1 MSQNKTIV
9 PGVDYDNPGSSEYDE
24 AAFSSLYTRSGND
37 DNRTCIAGAQGQGS
51 QAQSASG
58 AAVADRDTR
67 QITMQN
73 RVIVGCLFSISH
85 GLLGE
90 MFPLYLGRNA
100 IGQAAGCDVCL
111 REKTVS
117 PEHAILYIRKEGNP
131 VRFNMTITDYNS
143 ANGTEVNGTDARYN
157 TLTVNENDV
166 ISIGRHYKLLV
177 KTFNVEA
184 AGLFEDEG
192 FEETGMAAASA
203 ATAADARPEADIQ
216 DNFYS
221 PSGSSDDS
229 SRTVISGMF

>member
-1 MSQNKTIV
+1 M
-9 PGVDYDNPGSSEYDE
+9 
-24 AAFSSLYTRSGND
+24 
-37 DNRTCIAGAQGQGS
+37 
-51 QAQSASG
+51 
-58 AAVADRDTR
+58 
-67 QITMQN
+67 
-73 RVIVGCLFSISH
+73 
-85 GLLGE
+85 
-90 MFPLYLGRNA
+90 
-100 IGQAAGCDVCL
+100 
-111 REKTVS
+111 
-117 PEHAILYIRKEGNP
+117 
-131 VRFNMTITDYNS
+131 RFNMTITDYNS